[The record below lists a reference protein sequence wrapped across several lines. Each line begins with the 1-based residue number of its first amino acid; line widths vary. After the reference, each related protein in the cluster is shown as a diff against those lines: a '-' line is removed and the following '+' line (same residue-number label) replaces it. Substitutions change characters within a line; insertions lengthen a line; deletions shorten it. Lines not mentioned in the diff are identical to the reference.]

1 MTKVL
6 VVGSINVDYVIGT
19 DRLPL
24 LGETIV
30 GKGFSMNFGGKGAN
44 QAVALAR
51 AGCSV
56 TMLGAVGEDHP
67 GELAVENLKACG
79 IDTAGVSR
87 VAGPTGAAVITVCGG
102 NNHIILDEGAN
113 GKVTPDYIAEREDLF
128 VQADVVV
135 MQYEIPMESIV
146 FAAKLAKKHGKP
158 VVLNPAPAKE
168 ADPEL
173 FHYVN
178 IVIPNEFETKSIVG
192 IEPKDTWSVAE
203 AVLAF
208 REMGCREVVITLGA
222 HGCAYTEE
230 DAVGFAGVYPVEAV
244 DSTAAG
250 DSFIG
255 GLCARLGENDSMKD
269 AIAYASAVSAITVSR
284 HGAAVSIPDV
294 AETMEFIRT
303 HVQGPCTLPERE
315 HK

>member
-19 DRLPL
+19 DRLPV

-67 GELAVENLKACG
+67 GELALEHLKACG
-79 IDTAGVSR
+79 IDPAGVSR
-87 VAGPTGAAVITVCGG
+87 VPGPTGAAVITVCGG

-113 GKVTPDYIAEREDLF
+113 GKVTPAYVAEREDLF
-128 VQADVVV
+128 AKADVIV

-158 VVLNPAPAKE
+158 VVLNPAPAKD

-173 FHYVN
+173 FGYVDL
-178 IVIPNEFETKSIVG
+178 VIPNEFETKSIVG
-192 IEPKDTWSVAE
+192 IEPKTCSRVGE
-203 AVLAF
+203 AVVAF
-208 REMGCREVVITLGA
+208 RRMGCRNVVITLGV
-222 HGCAYTEE
+222 HGCAYTDD
-230 DAVGFAGVYPVEAV
+230 DAVCFAGIYPVKAV

-255 GLCARLGENDSMKD
+255 GLCAKLGEGCDIRD

-284 HGAAVSIPDV
+284 PGAGASIPDA
-294 AETMEFIRT
+294 AETEEFLK
-303 HVQGPCTLPERE
+303 HSVQQPCTLPEGE
-315 HK
+315 